1 MIKDVSLP
9 LSSTPTEKLDI
20 EEGRASAIALDP
32 FGKPLSPQPT
42 NDPYDPLNWASP
54 RKYSI
59 IAIVCLSYFVMIY
72 AVAAPIMSFTQLQ
85 VQFDATYT
93 EINWT
98 FAISNLGASVGPLF
112 HSSLGDI
119 IGRRPVLIL
128 GTALSIVATG
138 CSALP
143 NITIEGYSAAR
154 FFQIF
159 GATPAITIGL
169 SIINDLSWQ
178 HERGFRVGLW
188 VLSIDVGSYF
198 GPFFGGFVADK
209 APNWMQLHVLILFS
223 VLILLQAAFVPETL
237 YPRAAIL
244 ENPEII
250 SNKDDLL
257 RRTTQLP
264 FLTFR
269 AIPGVQHPAPWQTV
283 VDFFRIFALPI
294 IAIPIITF
302 SLSLYWWI
310 ISVETMVPVAYA
322 NYSII
327 GQGLL
332 FLGLIVGTLTAE
344 ILFSGWVGDLI
355 VGKLSTGR
363 GIARTPEMRIWLAY
377 PGIIMFAAGLVLW
390 GSSIENSYHFMVGQ
404 VAFFMSMFYMTHSDL
419 RTRADQSCSWCG
431 IADDEY
437 GDCRV
442 YD

>member
-1 MIKDVSLP
+1 MSEFEKKKQNDSMIKDVSLP
-9 LSSTPTEKLDI
+9 LSSTPTEILDI

-42 NDPYDPLNWASP
+42 NDPYDPLNWAAP

-59 IAIVCLSYFVMIY
+59 IAIVCLSYFMMIY

-98 FAISNLGASVGPLF
+98 FAISNLGASIGPLF

-119 IGRRPVLIL
+119 IGRRSVLIL

-143 NITIEGYSAAR
+143 NISIEGYSAAR

-198 GPFFGGFVADK
+198 GPFCQSTPLSYHRLFSFYQRILLTIDLVGGFVADK

-223 VLILLQAAFVPETL
+223 VLISLQAAFVPETL

-250 SNKDDLL
+250 SNEDDLL

-264 FLTFR
+264 FLVSLPRHPERLTHDQFKLTTLQTFR
-269 AIPGVQHPAPWQTV
+269 GIPGVQHPAPWQTV

-302 SLSLYWWI
+302 SLSLYWWY
-310 ISVETMVPVAYA
+310 VDE
-322 NYSII
+322 N
-327 GQGLL
+327 Q
-332 FLGLIVGTLTAE
+332 
-344 ILFSGWVGDLI
+344 
-355 VGKLSTGR
+355 
-363 GIARTPEMRIWLAY
+363 
-377 PGIIMFAAGLVLW
+377 LVDYQ
-390 GSSIENSYHFMVGQ
+390 E
-404 VAFFMSMFYMTHSDL
+404 
-419 RTRADQSCSWCG
+419 
-431 IADDEY
+431 
-437 GDCRV
+437 V
-442 YD
+442 Y